1 MKRRVVRGPA
11 AAVRYGPPEWFNPV
25 MKQRLIVGPLLALLF
40 LAIFWLDDRLDAAA
54 VPSWLAWLFPGR
66 AHPPRGI
73 LLFLTGLMIAPLAA
87 RELAAILR
95 ANGIAARTWLT
106 SAAALMGLILSYAI
120 PTKMTVDRDIAIA
133 LAIVPTGLILAFVA
147 SLFTFSQNRNVQ
159 GVAAAAGGVVF
170 AMVYLGL
177 MTGFLLAIR
186 RWHSAWWIVGIIAT
200 TKMCDT
206 GAYFTGKAIGRHK
219 LIPWLSPGKTWEGL
233 LGGIV
238 IAAITGTAL
247 AMASS
252 TLSSPGDR
260 LPWWAGT
267 ICGVVF
273 ALVGQFGDLAMS
285 LFKRGAGVKDS
296 STLLPGMGGVLDV
309 LDSPLMVAPV
319 AFWLLVVVL

>member
-1 MKRRVVRGPA
+1 
-11 AAVRYGPPEWFNPV
+11 
-25 MKQRLIVGPLLALLF
+25 MKQRLIVGLPLALLF
-40 LAIFWLDDRLDAAA
+40 LAMFWLDDRLDSMA
-54 VPSWLAWLFPGR
+54 VPSWLEWLFPGR
-66 AHPPRGI
+66 AHPPRGV
-73 LLFLTGLMIAPLAA
+73 LLFVVALVITPLAA

-95 ANGIAARTWLT
+95 GGGIAARTWLT
-106 SAAALMGLILSYAI
+106 TAAALLGLILSFVI
-120 PTKMTVDRDIAIA
+120 PTKAVAGQDLAIS
-133 LAIVPTGLILAFVA
+133 LAIVPTGLIVAFVA

-206 GAYFTGKAIGRHK
+206 GAYFTGKAIGRRK

-233 LGGIV
+233 VGGIV
-238 IAAITGTAL
+238 VAALTGTGL
-247 AMASS
+247 AAASS
-252 TLSSPGDR
+252 YLPSPQDH
-260 LPWWAGT
+260 LPWWMGT
-267 ICGVVF
+267 ICGVIF

-296 STLLPGMGGVLDV
+296 SSMLPGMGGVLDV

-319 AFWLLVVVL
+319 AFWLLVVFW

>member
-1 MKRRVVRGPA
+1 M
-11 AAVRYGPPEWFNPV
+11 
-25 MKQRLIVGPLLALLF
+25 
-40 LAIFWLDDRLDAAA
+40 A
-54 VPSWLAWLFPGR
+54 VPSWLEWLFPGR
-66 AHPPRGI
+66 AHPPRGV
-73 LLFLTGLMIAPLAA
+73 LLFVVALVITPLAA

-95 ANGIAARTWLT
+95 GGGIAARTWLT
-106 SAAALMGLILSYAI
+106 TAAALLGLILSFVI
-120 PTKMTVDRDIAIA
+120 PTKAVAGQDLAIS
-133 LAIVPTGLILAFVA
+133 LAIVPTGLIVAFVA

-206 GAYFTGKAIGRHK
+206 GAYFTGKAIGRRK

-233 LGGIV
+233 VGGIV
-238 IAAITGTAL
+238 VAALTGTGL
-247 AMASS
+247 AAASS
-252 TLSSPGDR
+252 YLPSPQDH
-260 LPWWAGT
+260 LPWWMGT
-267 ICGVVF
+267 ICGVIF

-296 STLLPGMGGVLDV
+296 SSILPGMGGVLDV

-319 AFWLLVVVL
+319 AFWLLVVFW

>member
-1 MKRRVVRGPA
+1 
-11 AAVRYGPPEWFNPV
+11 
-25 MKQRLIVGPLLALLF
+25 MKQRLIVGLPLALLF
-40 LAIFWLDDRLDAAA
+40 LAMFWLDDRLDGMA
-54 VPSWLAWLFPGR
+54 VPSWLEWLFPGR
-66 AHPPRGI
+66 AHPPRGV
-73 LLFLTGLMIAPLAA
+73 LLFVVALVITPLAA

-95 ANGIAARTWLT
+95 GGGIAARTWLT
-106 SAAALMGLILSYAI
+106 TAAALLGLILSFVI
-120 PTKMTVDRDIAIA
+120 PTKAVAGQDLAIS
-133 LAIVPTGLILAFVA
+133 LAIVPTGLIVAFVA

-206 GAYFTGKAIGRHK
+206 GAYFTGKAIGRRK

-233 LGGIV
+233 VGGIV
-238 IAAITGTAL
+238 VAALTGTGL
-247 AMASS
+247 AAASS
-252 TLSSPGDR
+252 YLPSPQDH
-260 LPWWAGT
+260 LPWWMGT
-267 ICGVVF
+267 ICGVIF

-296 STLLPGMGGVLDV
+296 SSILPGMGGVLDV

-319 AFWLLVVVL
+319 AFWLLVVFW